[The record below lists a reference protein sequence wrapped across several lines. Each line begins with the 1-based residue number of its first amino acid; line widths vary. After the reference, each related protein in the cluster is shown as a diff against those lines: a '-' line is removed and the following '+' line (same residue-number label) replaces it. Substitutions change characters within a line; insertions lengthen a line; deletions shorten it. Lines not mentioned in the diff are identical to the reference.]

1 MYATQRAVRKTG
13 EGEERSC
20 ALARY
25 CGFLRMLA
33 REELLCDVNGLP
45 DGQGTCLQRHTCA
58 GEQQDSPEILH
69 CCRDEVSFRIG
80 RIFLTAGRTPESGGK
95 WAYSEVLQ
103 LTAILSCT

>member
-1 MYATQRAVRKTG
+1 
-13 EGEERSC
+13 
-20 ALARY
+20 
-25 CGFLRMLA
+25 MLA

-45 DGQGTCLQRHTCA
+45 DGQGTCLHRHTCA
-58 GEQQDSPEILH
+58 EEQQDSPEILH
-69 CCRDEVSFRIG
+69 CCREEVSFRIG